1 MPYVAPGT
9 VAAGDVYTA
18 AAHNI
23 QVANVIALYSTV
35 QRIGYQERTTNL
47 SSATTFAG
55 AGTAFGTA
63 ISFTADGTSS
73 YRIHGYVGVTDS
85 SSFPNTLTL
94 ALDVSGTETGYAQ
107 QFTVGSRGGS
117 PMIFERFLTPT
128 AGAKTINFR
137 FYATSSA
144 VLTSGTG
151 VGATNVPMF
160 MAVYGPPLA

>member
-47 SSATTFAG
+47 ASATTFAG

-73 YRIHGYVGVTDS
+73 YRVHFYAPASDM
-85 SSFPNTLTL
+85 SSFPNTLYVS
-94 ALDVSGTETGYAQ
+94 LDVSGTETGFAT
-107 QFTVGSRGGS
+107 QFGVSSRNGQ
-117 PMIFERFLTPT
+117 PLIFERFLTPT

-137 FYATSSA
+137 FWATSAA

-151 VGATNVPMF
+151 VGSASLPMF

>member
-35 QRIGYQERTTNL
+35 QRIGYQERTTSL
-47 SSATTFAG
+47 ASATTFAG

-73 YRIHGYVGVTDS
+73 YRIHFYAGASDTTTAQAIHIS
-85 SSFPNTLTL
+85 
-94 ALDVSGTETGYAQ
+94 LDVSGVETGYAQ
-107 QFTVGSRGGS
+107 QFAISTRMGL

-137 FYATSSA
+137 FWAASSA
-144 VLTSGTG
+144 QLTAGTG
-151 VGATNVPMF
+151 VGSTSPPMY

>member
-23 QVANVIALYSTV
+23 QVANVISLYSTV
-35 QRIGYQERTTNL
+35 QRIGYQERTTSL

-73 YRIHGYVGVTDS
+73 YRVHFYA
-85 SSFPNTLTL
+85 PNVDNTTTGSVVLS
-94 ALDVSGTETGYAQ
+94 LDVSGTETGYTQ
-107 QFTVGSRGGS
+107 LFNTTTRTGG
-117 PMIFERFLTPT
+117 PFIFERFLTPT
-128 AGAKTINFR
+128 AGSKTINFR
-137 FYATSSA
+137 FYAANTST
-144 VLTSGTG
+144 LQGGTG
-151 VGATNVPMF
+151 VGAAYVPMF

>member
-35 QRIGYQERTTNL
+35 QRIGYQERTTTL
-47 SSATTFAG
+47 ASATTFAG

-73 YRIHGYVGVTDS
+73 YRIHFYAPQTDTTTAQGVQVS
-85 SSFPNTLTL
+85 
-94 ALDVSGTETGYAQ
+94 LDVSGTETGFAQ
-107 QFTVGSRGGS
+107 QFAVSTRFGG
-117 PMIFERFLTPT
+117 PMVFERFLTPT

-137 FYATSSA
+137 FWAASSA
-144 VLTSGTG
+144 ILTAGTG
-151 VGATNVPMF
+151 IGNTYTPMF

>member
-23 QVANVIALYSTV
+23 QVANVISLYSTV
-35 QRIGYQERTTNL
+35 QRIGYQERTTTL

-73 YRIHGYVGVTDS
+73 YRVHFYAGASDS
-85 SSFPNTLTL
+85 TSAQAIQL
-94 ALDVSGTETGYAQ
+94 ALDVSGVETGYAQ
-107 QFTVGSRGGS
+107 QFAISTRFGG

-137 FYATSSA
+137 FYSGSGSTLTAGTGIGATSP
-144 VLTSGTG
+144 
-151 VGATNVPMF
+151 PMF

>member
-35 QRIGYQERTTNL
+35 QRIGYQERTTTL
-47 SSATTFAG
+47 ASATTFAG

-73 YRIHGYVGVTDS
+73 YRIHFYAPQADTSTAQGIQLS
-85 SSFPNTLTL
+85 
-94 ALDVSGTETGYAQ
+94 LDVSGIETGFAQ
-107 QFTVGSRGGS
+107 QFATATRFGG
-117 PMIFERFLTPT
+117 PMVFERFLTPT

-137 FYATSSA
+137 FHAASSA
-144 VLTSGTG
+144 ILTAGTG
-151 VGATNVPMF
+151 VGSTYPPMF